1 MTKESFPSRKGIR
14 KIFSRKV
21 IGLLIILLASLLFLT
36 GFYSSTNQ
44 NQSISAEEQER
55 FRNEIVEKYVKE
67 LEKDGYENITY
78 KTSAIIEFSEK
89 NHIQINITR
98 QPGESLDDMI
108 IKRYDYYA
116 TYYKVVIGEKNY
128 LFKNED
134 SAKTFIQ
141 NINKYDNNQYSIDKI
156 KKLIKNETSQNEI
169 NDIID
174 IKKQEY
180 EKKKAEEEARRKA
193 AEERAKKQ
201 QSTTNNSSSSQS
213 VAELQS
219 YAHNLVI
226 NTYGWSEYD
235 FECLVKLWNR
245 ESGWNPNAHN
255 KSSGAHGVP
264 QSLPAS
270 KMASEGA
277 DYYTN
282 GYTQIRWGLKYIK
295 NRYGSPSGAW
305 THSQRTGWY

>member
-89 NHIQINITR
+89 NHIQINMTR